1 MYSLEYTNKCNKLYI
16 IRDLKYGGNGM
27 CIEINYLS
35 TEQINK
41 LYDIL
46 KQEIKRRE
54 NETTNINQM

>member
-16 IRDLKYGGNGM
+16 TRDLKYGGNGM
-27 CIEINYLS
+27 CIEINSLS

-54 NETTNINQM
+54 NEATNINQM